1 MTPARRRR
9 TRQLARNYRAAV
21 RATTQTTTPEE
32 GKPVKYTVYAE
43 RRVSYA
49 VEVEA
54 PDPVEA
60 ERLGLDEMPGEN
72 LQDVD
77 TAGDWEVLSITD
89 EKGQEVPLP

>member
-1 MTPARRRR
+1 MRY
-9 TRQLARNYRAAV
+9 L
-21 RATTQTTTPEE
+21 
-32 GKPVKYTVYAE
+32 VYGE

-54 PDPVEA
+54 PDPETA

-77 TAGDWEVLSITD
+77 TASDWEILSITD
-89 EKGQEVPLP
+89 DQHQECMPVEQA